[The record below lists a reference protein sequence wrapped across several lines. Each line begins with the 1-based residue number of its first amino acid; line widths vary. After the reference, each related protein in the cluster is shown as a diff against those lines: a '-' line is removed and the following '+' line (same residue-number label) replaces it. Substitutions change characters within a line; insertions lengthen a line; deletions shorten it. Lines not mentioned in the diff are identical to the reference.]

1 MKMSKL
7 VSAQI
12 KYFNSRLNKD
22 LTAKQIDV
30 MLVDGPDYKSLD
42 DLISE
47 IESTDFFAI
56 SSELNPS
63 HGICNEL
70 DKRTWLNIYT
80 IIAKLSYFF
89 YIDFTDLSSLTFE
102 ATDGKLYYP
111 IPSVRD
117 YEDVIDKWKGL
128 QLVRRLKYIKWLTRQ
143 FKLMS
148 AELKSRQTA

>member
-7 VSAQI
+7 VTAQL
-12 KYFNSRLNKD
+12 KYFNSKLNKD
-22 LTAKQIDV
+22 LTAEQIDV

-42 DLISE
+42 DLIKD
-47 IESTDFFAI
+47 IESTDFTTI
-56 SSELNPS
+56 SSE

-70 DKRTWLNIYT
+70 DKLTWLNIYT

-89 YIDFTDLSSLTFE
+89 YIDFADLSSITFE
-102 ATDGKLYYP
+102 AYDGKLYYP
-111 IPSVRD
+111 IPSVKD
-117 YEDVIDKWKGL
+117 YEDVVDKWKGL
-128 QLVRRLKYIKWLTRQ
+128 QLTRRLKYIKWLTRQ

>member
-7 VSAQI
+7 VSAQL
-12 KYFNSRLNKD
+12 KYFNAHLNKD

-42 DLISE
+42 DLIKD
-47 IESTDFFAI
+47 IESTDFTTI
-56 SSELNPS
+56 SSE

-70 DKRTWLNIYT
+70 DKLTWLNIYT

-89 YIDFTDLSSLTFE
+89 YIDFADLSSITFE
-102 ATDGKLYYP
+102 AYDGKLYYP
-111 IPSVRD
+111 IPSVKD
-117 YEDVIDKWKGL
+117 YEDVSDKWKGL

>member
-1 MKMSKL
+1 MSKL
-7 VSAQI
+7 VSAQL

-22 LTAKQIDV
+22 LTAEQIDA
-30 MLVDGPDYKSLD
+30 MLLDNHDYTRLD

-47 IESTDFFAI
+47 IESTDFTTI
-56 SSELNPS
+56 SSE

-70 DKRTWLNIYT
+70 DKLTWLNIYT

-89 YIDFTDLSSLTFE
+89 YIDFTDLSSITFE

-148 AELKSRQTA
+148 AELKSRQTV